1 MKKNKEI
8 INHCP
13 NFHKIINFDYF
24 EGDFISEKLIEIY
37 KDFIFEIDLNNKKEI
52 DMIKQIDFV
61 INKYIE
67 DYYFRKEM
75 QRSMQNIRVKNS
87 GNLLKDIVEEVIN
100 CFDSYEYGYTR
111 NIYFAR
117 WI

>member
-1 MKKNKEI
+1 MKNNKLIVNE
-8 INHCP
+8 CP
-13 NFHKIINFDYF
+13 NFYKIISFDFF
-24 EGDFISEKLIEIY
+24 EGDFISEKLIQIY
-37 KDFIFEIDLNNKKEI
+37 KDFIFDIDLSNQEDIN
-52 DMIKQIDFV
+52 MIKQFDFV

-75 QRSMQNIRVKNS
+75 QRSMIDIRVKKTSNVLRDVAQ
-87 GNLLKDIVEEVIN
+87 GIIN
-100 CFDSYEYGYTR
+100 CFDSYETGYTR